1 MNILVAGG
9 FLNSG
14 KTSVI
19 IQLLKYIIDN
29 SLTGKKIIILENELG
44 KAVIEENDKYVI
56 EKIITGCAC
65 CSTSEEMVSLIS
77 KDMKEYEPEWLI
89 LEANGISIPENIRY
103 TLKAALGLDSRLIFI
118 ADGQRWKRLKRATG
132 TLFADQI
139 KGADAV
145 IINKTDLASE
155 DELSAEEADIRG
167 INETAALYMLSAKDE
182 IPSDICGQI
191 LGW

>member
-1 MNILVAGG
+1 MNILVVGG

-14 KTSVI
+14 KTSI
-19 IQLLKYIIDN
+19 ILQLLKYIIEN
-29 SLTGKKIIILENELG
+29 SSNSKKIIILENELG
-44 KAVIEENDKYVI
+44 KIAIDENSRYVI

-65 CSTSEEMVSLIS
+65 CSTSEEMVNLIS
-77 KDMKEYEPEWLI
+77 KDIKKYESEWLI

-103 TLKAALGLDSRLIFI
+103 TLKAALGLDSRLVFI

-145 IINKTDLASE
+145 IINKKDLAGT
-155 DELSAEEADIRG
+155 DELNAEEADIRG
-167 INETAALYMLSAKDE
+167 MNETAAIYMLSAQDE
-182 IPSDICGQI
+182 IQEDICRQI